1 MRFKIHSEGQ
11 RLQKIMKEL
20 SKEYLSIG
28 IHGEGS
34 SVHPT
39 QHFITTNGELC
50 GEPDWGKVSL
60 LTSNSEQLS
69 KNLQPYEY
77 KCYTSSDHKALVDL
91 TFIQYLTEYK
101 PEFSFEVKELMGY
114 LRWFEMFPFI
124 EIDSTL
130 DLFMQ
135 LTGVIRLVGA
145 SKQNAELN
153 IHSYYSLTRPQAILL
168 REHIEAYEISDDKIF
183 VDDYSEEGNIR
194 KQLGL
199 FHSNLSHNTSV
210 HFE

>member
-20 SKEYLSIG
+20 SKEYLGIG
-28 IHGEGS
+28 VHAEGS

-69 KNLQPYEY
+69 
-77 KCYTSSDHKALVDL
+77 TSSIFRNSDHKALVDL

-101 PEFSFEVKELMGY
+101 PEFSFEVEELMGY
-114 LRWFEMFPFI
+114 LRWFEMFPFV

-130 DLFMQ
+130 YLFMQ
-135 LTGVIRLVGA
+135 LTGVIRLVGE

-153 IHSYYSLTRPQAILL
+153 IHTYYSLTRPQAILL
-168 REHIEAYEISDDKIF
+168 REHIEAYKISDDKIF
-183 VDDYSEEGNIR
+183 VDDYSEEGNVR